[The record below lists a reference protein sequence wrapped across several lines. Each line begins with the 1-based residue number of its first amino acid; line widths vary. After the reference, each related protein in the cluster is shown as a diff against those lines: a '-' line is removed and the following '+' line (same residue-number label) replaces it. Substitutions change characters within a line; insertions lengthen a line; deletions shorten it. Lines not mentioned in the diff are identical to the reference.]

1 MMEAILTQGLT
12 KQFGSFVAVDEVSF
26 VVSPGEVFGF
36 LGPNGA
42 GKTTTI
48 RMLCGIIPPTAGLA
62 FIGGVD
68 VTVEPERIRSKI
80 GYMSQRFSLYAD
92 LTVRENLTL
101 YARIYGLP
109 EKGLNKRLHEVME
122 MTALTGKEDAMVED
136 LPTGW
141 RQRLALGC
149 AILHRPEVLFLDEP
163 TSGVD
168 PAARQAFWELIYQLS
183 SQGTAVLVSTHYMD
197 EAEQC
202 HQIGM
207 IFNGRL
213 VAVDT
218 PTLLKERIP
227 GKVYEVEAGD
237 SRAAAEILHQI
248 PGIAEVSPF
257 GRRLHILTEAD
268 KPPQSKIRQS
278 LTRAKISITSLE
290 QVSPRLEDVFIYL
303 AQKSSGKNN
312 EKRIYGLKKT
322 D

>member
-1 MMEAILTQGLT
+1 MEAILTEGLT
-12 KQFGSFVAVDEVSF
+12 KRFGNFVAVDAVSF
-26 VVSPGEVFGF
+26 VVSAGEVFGF

-48 RMLCGIIPPTAGLA
+48 RMLCGILLPTAGRALV
-62 FIGGVD
+62 GGVD
-68 VTVEPERIRSKI
+68 VTTEPEKIRSRI

-92 LTVRENLTL
+92 LTVQENLTL
-101 YARIYGLP
+101 YAGIYGIP
-109 EKGLNKRLHEVME
+109 EQAVNKRLGEVME
-122 MTALTGKEDAMVED
+122 MSALVGKEGSMVGD

-202 HQIGM
+202 HRIGM

-213 VAVDT
+213 AAVDT

-227 GKVYEVEAGD
+227 GKVYELEAENTI
-237 SRAAAEILHQI
+237 RATEILRQT

-257 GRRLHILTEAD
+257 GRRLHILTEAEAPTH
-268 KPPQSKIRQS
+268 KQIRQI
-278 LTRAKISITSLE
+278 LTKAGISISSLE
-290 QVSPRLEDVFIYL
+290 RVPPRLEDVFLYV
-303 AQKSSGKNN
+303 AQKSSGENNKN
-312 EKRIYGLKKT
+312 RMQAL
-322 D
+322 

>member
-1 MMEAILTQGLT
+1 MEAILTEGLT
-12 KQFGSFVAVDEVSF
+12 KRFKDFIAVDKVSF
-26 VVSPGEVFGF
+26 AVSPGEVFGF

-48 RMLCGIIPPTAGLA
+48 RMLCGILPPTAGRALV
-62 FIGGVD
+62 GGVD
-68 VTVEPERIRSKI
+68 VAAEPERIRSRI
-80 GYMSQRFSLYAD
+80 GYMSQRFSLYTD

-101 YARIYGLP
+101 YAGIYDIP
-109 EKGLNKRLHEVME
+109 ERRVKRRFKEVME
-122 MTALTGKEDAMVED
+122 MSALTGREEAMVED

-149 AILHRPEVLFLDEP
+149 AVLHQPEVLFLDEP

-168 PAARQAFWELIYQLS
+168 PAARQAFWELIYNLS

-207 IFNGRL
+207 IFDGKL

-218 PTLLKERIP
+218 PTLLKEKIP
-227 GKVYEVEAGD
+227 GKVYELEAEDTIKATEVLRGT
-237 SRAAAEILHQI
+237 

-257 GRRLHILTEAD
+257 GRRLHILTEAGA
-268 KPPQSKIRQS
+268 PAQGRIRKILAGAGVSVSALGR
-278 LTRAKISITSLE
+278 
-290 QVSPRLEDVFIYL
+290 VSPRLEDVFIYL
-303 AQKSSGKNN
+303 AQKGKS
-312 EKRIYGLKKT
+312 ET
-322 D
+322 QS

>member
-1 MMEAILTQGLT
+1 MMEAILTEGLT
-12 KQFGSFVAVDEVSF
+12 KRFGDFIAVDEVSF
-26 VVSPGEVFGF
+26 AVAAGEVFGF

-48 RMLCGIIPPTAGLA
+48 RMLCGIIPPTAGRALV
-62 FIGGVD
+62 GGAD
-68 VTVEPERIRSKI
+68 VATEPERIRHKI
-80 GYMSQRFSLYAD
+80 GYMSQRFSLYKD
-92 LTVRENLTL
+92 LTVWENLTL
-101 YARIYGLP
+101 YAGIYGIP
-109 EKGLNKRLHEVME
+109 ESATNKRLNEVME
-122 MTALTGKEDAMVED
+122 MSALTGKEDATVED

-149 AILHRPEVLFLDEP
+149 AILHHPEVLFLDEP

-202 HQIGM
+202 HRIGM

-213 VAVDT
+213 AAVDT

-227 GKVYEVEAGD
+227 GRVYELETED
-237 SRAAAEILHQI
+237 TIRATEILRQI

-257 GRRLHILTEAD
+257 GRRLHILTESEAFTR
-268 KPPQSKIRQS
+268 KQIHQIFSKARIPI
-278 LTRAKISITSLE
+278 ASLE
-290 QVSPRLEDVFIYL
+290 EVPPRLEDVFIYV
-303 AQKSSGKNN
+303 AQKNADAKNK
-312 EKRIYGLKKT
+312 KRMPVL
-322 D
+322 

>member
-1 MMEAILTQGLT
+1 MEAILTEGLT
-12 KQFGSFVAVDEVSF
+12 KRFKDFIAVDEVSF
-26 VVSPGEVFGF
+26 AVSPGEVFGF

-48 RMLCGIIPPTAGLA
+48 RMLCGILHPTAGRA
-62 FIGGVD
+62 FVGGVD
-68 VTVEPERIRSKI
+68 VATEPERIRSSI
-80 GYMSQRFSLYAD
+80 GYMSQRFSLYTD
-92 LTVRENLTL
+92 LTVWENLTL
-101 YARIYGLP
+101 YAGIYGIP
-109 EKGLNKRLHEVME
+109 ERRMKRRLKEVME
-122 MTALTGKEDAMVED
+122 MSALGGKEESMVED

-149 AILHRPEVLFLDEP
+149 AVLHQPKVLFLDEP

-202 HQIGM
+202 HRIGM
-207 IFNGRL
+207 IFDGKL

-218 PTLLKERIP
+218 PTLLKEKIP
-227 GKVYEVEAGD
+227 GKVYELEAEDTIKATEVLRGT
-237 SRAAAEILHQI
+237 

-268 KPPQSKIRQS
+268 APPQGKIR
-278 LTRAKISITSLE
+278 KILAGAGISVSALGS
-290 QVSPRLEDVFIYL
+290 VSPRLEDVFIYL
-303 AQKSSGKNN
+303 AQQKKGKT
-312 EKRIYGLKKT
+312 KA
-322 D
+322 

>member
-1 MMEAILTQGLT
+1 MEAILTEGLT
-12 KQFGSFVAVDEVSF
+12 KRFKDFIAVDEVSF
-26 VVSPGEVFGF
+26 AVSPGEVFGF

-48 RMLCGIIPPTAGLA
+48 RMLCGILPPSAGRALV
-62 FIGGVD
+62 GGVD
-68 VTVEPERIRSKI
+68 VAVEPERIRSSI
-80 GYMSQRFSLYAD
+80 GYMSQRFSLYTD
-92 LTVRENLTL
+92 LTVWENLTL
-101 YARIYGLP
+101 YAGIYGIP
-109 EKGLNKRLHEVME
+109 ERRVKRRLKEVME
-122 MTALTGKEDAMVED
+122 MSALTGKEESMVED

-149 AILHRPEVLFLDEP
+149 AVLHQPKVLFLDEP

-202 HQIGM
+202 HRIGM
-207 IFNGRL
+207 IFDGKL

-218 PTLLKERIP
+218 PTLLKEKIP
-227 GKVYEVEAGD
+227 GKVYELEAEDTIKATEVLRGT
-237 SRAAAEILHQI
+237 

-268 KPPQSKIRQS
+268 APPQGKIRKILAGKGISVSS
-278 LTRAKISITSLE
+278 LSG
-290 QVSPRLEDVFIYL
+290 VSPRLEDVFIYL
-303 AQKSSGKNN
+303 AQKGKS
-312 EKRIYGLKKT
+312 ET
-322 D
+322 QS

>member
-12 KQFGSFVAVDEVSF
+12 KRFGAFVAVDDVSF
-26 VVSPGEVFGF
+26 AVSRGEVFGF

-48 RMLCGIIPPTAGLA
+48 RMLCSILPPTAGRALV
-62 FIGGVD
+62 GGVD
-68 VTVEPERIRSKI
+68 VAAEPERIRSKI

-101 YARIYGLP
+101 YAGIYGIP
-109 EKGLNKRLHEVME
+109 EKGVNKRLHEVME

-183 SQGTAVLVSTHYMD
+183 SQGTAVLASTHYMD

-202 HQIGM
+202 HRIGM

-213 VAVDT
+213 AAVDT
-218 PTLLKERIP
+218 PTLLKEKIP
-227 GKVYEVEAGD
+227 GKVYELEAGD
-237 SRAAAEILHQI
+237 TIAATAILRQT

-268 KPPQSKIRQS
+268 KPTQKQIRQT
-278 LTRAKISITSLE
+278 LVKAGISVSSLE
-290 QVSPRLEDVFIYL
+290 TVSPRLEDVFIYL

-312 EKRIYGLKKT
+312 K

>member
-1 MMEAILTQGLT
+1 MEAILTDGLT
-12 KQFGSFVAVDEVSF
+12 KRFGEFVAVDAVSF
-26 VVSPGEVFGF
+26 AVSAGEVFGF

-48 RMLCGIIPPTAGLA
+48 RMLCGILPPTAGRA
-62 FIGGVD
+62 MVGGSD
-68 VTVEPERIRSKI
+68 VAMEPERIRHKI
-80 GYMSQRFSLYAD
+80 GYMSQRFSLYTD
-92 LTVRENLTL
+92 LTVQENLTL
-101 YARIYGLP
+101 YAGIYGIP
-109 EKGLNKRLHEVME
+109 EGLANKRLREVME
-122 MTALTGKEDAMVED
+122 MSALVGKEGSMVGD

-202 HQIGM
+202 HRIGM

-213 VAVDT
+213 ATVGT
-218 PTLLKERIP
+218 PTMLRERIP
-227 GKVYEVEAGD
+227 GKVYELEAED
-237 SRAAAEILHQI
+237 TIAATEILRQT

-268 KPPQSKIRQS
+268 KPTQKQIRQI
-278 LTRAKISITSLE
+278 LTRARISIGSLE
-290 QVSPRLEDVFIYL
+290 QVPPRLEDVFIYV
-303 AQKSSGKNN
+303 AQKSAN
-312 EKRIYGLKKT
+312 EKNKKPMP
-322 D
+322 DL

>member
-12 KQFGSFVAVDEVSF
+12 KRFGDFVAVDNVSF
-26 VVSPGEVFGF
+26 AVSPGEVFGF

-48 RMLCGIIPPTAGLA
+48 RMLCSILPPTAGRA

-68 VTVEPERIRSKI
+68 VAAKPGRIRSKI
-80 GYMSQRFSLYAD
+80 GYMSQRFSLYTD

-101 YARIYGLP
+101 YAGIYGIP
-109 EKGLNKRLHEVME
+109 EKGVNKRLHEVTE
-122 MTALTGKEDAMVED
+122 MTSLTGTEDTMVED

-149 AILHRPEVLFLDEP
+149 AILHHPEVLFLDEP

-183 SQGTAVLVSTHYMD
+183 SEGTAVLVSTHYMD

-227 GKVYEVEAGD
+227 GKVYEVEATD
-237 SRAAAEILHQI
+237 TRAATEILNQI

-268 KPPQSKIRQS
+268 KPTQKEIRQT
-278 LTRAKISITSLE
+278 LTRAGISIASLE

-303 AQKSSGKNN
+303 AQKSADQNDKNQMHVV
-312 EKRIYGLKKT
+312 EKN

>member
-1 MMEAILTQGLT
+1 MMEAIVTEGLT
-12 KQFGSFVAVDEVSF
+12 KQFGAFVAVDEVSF
-26 VVSPGEVFGF
+26 TVSAGEVFGF

-48 RMLCGIIPPTAGLA
+48 RMLCGILPPTAGRALV
-62 FIGGVD
+62 GGAD
-68 VTVEPERIRSKI
+68 VATEPERIRHKI
-80 GYMSQRFSLYAD
+80 GYMSQRFSLYTD
-92 LTVRENLTL
+92 LTVKENLTL
-101 YARIYGLP
+101 YAGIYGIP
-109 EKGLNKRLHEVME
+109 ERATNKRLREIME
-122 MTALTGKEDAMVED
+122 MSALMGKEEAMVED

-149 AILHRPEVLFLDEP
+149 AILHHPEVLFLDEP

-202 HQIGM
+202 HRIGM

-218 PTLLKERIP
+218 PTLLKEKIP
-227 GKVYEVEAGD
+227 GKVFELETGD
-237 SRAAAEILHQI
+237 TITATEILKQT

-257 GRRLHILTEAD
+257 GRRLHILTEAE
-268 KPPQSKIRQS
+268 KPTQRQIRQI
-278 LTRAKISITSLE
+278 LTKAKISVVLLE
-290 QVSPRLEDVFIYL
+290 QVSPRLEDVFLYV
-303 AQKSSGKNN
+303 AQKSAHEKN
-312 EKRIYGLKKT
+312 EKQMPNP
-322 D
+322 